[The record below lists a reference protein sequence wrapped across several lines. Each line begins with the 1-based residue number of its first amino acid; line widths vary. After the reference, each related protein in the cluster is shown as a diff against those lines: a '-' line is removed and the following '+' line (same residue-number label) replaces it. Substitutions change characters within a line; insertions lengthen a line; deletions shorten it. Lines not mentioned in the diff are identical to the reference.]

1 MKRSDDL
8 DTRVAEELA
17 KLAQTP
23 ERSAFKAARGRAA
36 FLREAA
42 QMRAGISSRGD
53 ARHKD
58 WKNTFQSIFTPRKD
72 RSPMSTALAS
82 IFLIIS
88 LVFGGGGV
96 GLVAAESSQPDEPL
110 YALKLWG
117 EEARLRLSST
127 QQAEL
132 EWALRLVERRT
143 TELRTMLEDGKSPS
157 EAVLARYQAQL
168 EQALRLAAAASG
180 DEALQAMIRL
190 QASLGEL
197 DQTALKVGE
206 GQPVEIQ
213 AHIQAMVQ
221 KQLAAVEEKL
231 DDPDQLRRQQQ
242 DQDQDKDQDR
252 DQDRLRIHTA
262 TPGVGISPTGSC
274 GACTPQATGQ
284 GGNPWTDGTPTPGSG
299 YGPGPQPTTEPGNG
313 PGPQPTSDP
322 GYGPGPQPTQEPG
335 PAENPTQAGPQPTQ
349 AGPQSTQVQ
358 FQPTP
363 AGPKGKP

>member
-8 DTRVAEELA
+8 DPRLAEELA
-17 KLAQTP
+17 KLARTP

-36 FLREAA
+36 FLHEAA
-42 QMRAGISSRGD
+42 QMREGISSRGD

-58 WKNTFQSIFTPRKD
+58 WKNTFQSIFSPRKE
-72 RSPMSTALAS
+72 RSPMTTALAS
-82 IFLIIS
+82 ILLIIS

-117 EEARLRLSST
+117 EEARLRLAST

-143 TELRTMLEDGKSPS
+143 TELRVMLEDGKSPA
-157 EAVLARYQAQL
+157 EAVLVRYQSQV
-168 EQALRLAAAASG
+168 EQALRLATAASG

-197 DQTALKVGE
+197 DQAALKVGD
-206 GQPVEIQ
+206 GQPVELRTR
-213 AHIQAMVQ
+213 IQAMVQ

-242 DQDQDKDQDR
+242 DRDQDRDPDPDQDR

-262 TPGVGISPTGSC
+262 TPGTGSSSTGTC

-284 GGNPWTDGTPTPGSG
+284 GGNPWTEGTHTPGSG

-313 PGPQPTSDP
+313 PGPQPT
-322 GYGPGPQPTQEPG
+322 QEPG
-335 PAENPTQAGPQPTQ
+335 PVENPTQAGPQPTQ